1 MTRYRQTDVSVVP
14 RSAHTAW
21 RPLALALLLIASAC
35 GEDTTSSPD
44 VSARPPLELA
54 TTQVLQEP
62 LAEPILGTGTVIA
75 DKTTNVGPR
84 VDGIIAEVFVQV
96 GDRVRT
102 GDPLFRTRQVDYRL
116 RLQSATSSLALARA
130 EATQVRRD
138 LDRVRALRRKAVVSV
153 EQLEAAE
160 TRRQIAAA
168 RVQTSQTALEQAEQ
182 NLEDT
187 VVKAPYDGVITK
199 RLIDEGA
206 MMRTMMSSG
215 SCVVQLMK
223 TDVVLAVIHVPEVRL
238 PYIGIGTPA
247 RVHVDGVDREFET
260 EVTIVNDLVN
270 PMTHTIELRLP
281 IPNADLEVKP
291 GLFVKAELRPEPR
304 PAMLLDR
311 SAVLGFGEER
321 YVFIEHEG
329 RAARRP
335 VRVRDLDATRVE
347 ILTGLEGGERILI
360 GPELTR
366 LTEGTPIHKTTAAEE
381 TPGVD
386 L

>member
-1 MTRYRQTDVSVVP
+1 MARPHQTHDRVG
-14 RSAHTAW
+14 RSTW
-21 RPLALALLLIASAC
+21 WPLTLALLLTASAC
-35 GEDTTSSPD
+35 GGDATPSPD
-44 VSARPPLELA
+44 VSSHPPLDL
-54 TTQVLQEP
+54 TTTRVVQEP
-62 LAEPILGTGTVIA
+62 LVEPILGTGTVIA
-75 DKTTNVGPR
+75 DKTTKVGPR

-102 GDPLFRTRQVDYRL
+102 GDPLFRTRQVDYELRL
-116 RLQSATSSLALARA
+116 RSATSSLALARA
-130 EATQVRRD
+130 EAKQVKRD
-138 LDRVRALRRKAVVSV
+138 LERVRALRKKAVVSV
-153 EQLEAAE
+153 EQLEATE
-160 TRRQIAAA
+160 TRQQIAVA
-168 RVQTSQTALEQAEQ
+168 RVQTSRVALEQAEQ

-215 SCVVQLMK
+215 SFVVQLMK
-223 TDVVLAVIHVPEVRL
+223 TDVVLAVVRVPEVQL

-247 RVHVDGVDREFET
+247 SVHVDGVDRQFET
-260 EVTIVNDLVN
+260 EVTIVNDLVD
-270 PMTHTIELRLP
+270 PATHTIEVRLP
-281 IPNADLEVKP
+281 ISNPELEVKP
-291 GLFVKAELRPEPR
+291 GLFVKAEFQPKPR

-321 YVFIEHEG
+321 YVFVELEG

-347 ILTGLEGGERILI
+347 ILAGLEGGERVLV
-360 GPELTR
+360 GPELAR
-366 LTEGTPIHKTTAAEE
+366 LTDGTPIRKTTAAEE
-381 TPGVD
+381 PAGVD

>member
-1 MTRYRQTDVSVVP
+1 MA
-14 RSAHTAW
+14 RSQRTQSRVARATW
-21 RPLALALLLIASAC
+21 WPLALVAWLLTSGC
-35 GEDTTSSPD
+35 GGDATSSPD
-44 VSARPPLELA
+44 VSSQPPLELE
-54 TTQVLQEP
+54 TTLAMREP

-75 DKTTNVGPR
+75 DKTTNIGPR

-116 RLQSATSSLALARA
+116 RLESARSSLALARA
-130 EATQVRRD
+130 EAKQVKRD
-138 LDRVRALRRKAVVSV
+138 LNRVRALRKKAVVSV
-153 EQLEAAE
+153 EQLEATE
-160 TRRQIAAA
+160 TRQQIAVA
-168 RVQTSQTALEQAEQ
+168 RVQTSRTALEQAEQ

-215 SCVVQLMK
+215 SFVVQLMK
-223 TDVVLAVIHVPEVRL
+223 TDVVLAVVRVPEVQL
-238 PYIGIGTPA
+238 PYIGIGTRA

-260 EVTIVNDLVN
+260 EVTIVNDLVD
-270 PMTHTIELRLP
+270 PATHTIEVRLP
-281 IPNADLEVKP
+281 IENPELEVKP
-291 GLFVKAELRPEPR
+291 GLFVKARLQPEPR

-321 YVFIEHEG
+321 YVFIELDG
-329 RAARRP
+329 RAARRF
-335 VRVRDLDATRVE
+335 VRVRDLDAARVE
-347 ILTGLEGGERILI
+347 ILAGLEGDERVLI
-360 GPELTR
+360 GPELAR
-366 LTEGTPIHKTTAAEE
+366 LTEGTPIGKTTAAEE
-381 TPGVD
+381 PAGVD

>member
-1 MTRYRQTDVSVVP
+1 VS
-14 RSAHTAW
+14 SQ
-21 RPLALALLLIASAC
+21 
-35 GEDTTSSPD
+35 
-44 VSARPPLELA
+44 PPLELA
-54 TTQVLQEP
+54 TTRVLQEP
-62 LAEPILGTGTVIA
+62 LVGPILGTGTVIA

-84 VDGIIAEVFVQV
+84 LDGIIAEVFAQV
-96 GDRVRT
+96 GDLVRT

-130 EATQVRRD
+130 EAKQVKRD
-138 LDRVRALRRKAVVSV
+138 LERVRALRRKAVVSV

-160 TRRQIAAA
+160 TRRQIAVA
-168 RVQTSQTALEQAEQ
+168 RVQTSQAALERAEQ

-223 TDVVLAVIHVPEVRL
+223 TDVVLAVVHVPEVRL

-247 RVHVDGVDREFET
+247 RVHVDGVDRQFET
-260 EVTIVNDLVN
+260 EVTIINDLVD

-281 IPNADLEVKP
+281 IPNLDLEVKP

-347 ILTGLEGGERILI
+347 IMAGLEGGERILI

-366 LTEGTPIHKTTAAEE
+366 LTEGTPIHKATAAEE
-381 TPGVD
+381 RPGVD